1 MTTLTELGCSVCERR
16 WDPRQPRNVC
26 ECGGP
31 LLARYDLDLARRS
44 WSREWIK
51 NGPPSMWRYAPVLPV
66 RTLQAIASL
75 GEGMT
80 PLVSARRLGQRLGA
94 PQLWIKD
101 EGQNPTGS
109 IKARGFSCAVSMA
122 VELGIGKAAVRSG
135 GNAASALA
143 AYAAAA
149 GIEAQVFLTG
159 EARQP
164 DFVACRAAGA
174 RVTQAGGGTPEGWFD
189 MSALCEPYRV
199 EGSKT
204 IGYEI
209 AEQMDWRL
217 PDAILYPTGSGA
229 GVIGM
234 WKAFSEMEAL
244 GWISSR
250 RPKLVA
256 VQAEGC
262 CPVVRAFEAGAQ
274 HCEFFENAAT
284 LAGGIRV
291 PKPAGDF
298 LILRALR
305 ESGGTALAVSD
316 AEMLDAGVELAA
328 LEGIFP
334 SPEGAA
340 CVAAL
345 RKLLANGVLTAGERI
360 VICNTGSGLK
370 YHEAYSK
377 RFPQRAVSEEDK
389 LGGLITPR

>member
-1 MTTLTELGCSVCERR
+1 LC
-16 WDPRQPRNVC
+16 D
-26 ECGGP
+26 CGGP

-66 RTLQAIASL
+66 RTLHAIASL

-80 PLVSARRLGQRLGA
+80 PLVSTRRLNQRLGVR
-94 PQLWIKD
+94 QLWIKD

-122 VELGIGKAAVRSG
+122 VELGIRKAAVTGG
-135 GNAASALA
+135 GNAASTLA

-149 GIEAQVFLTG
+149 GIKAHVVLTG

-164 DFVACRAAGA
+164 DFVVCRAAGA
-174 RVTQAGGGTPEGWFD
+174 QVEKNGGTPDGWFD
-189 MSALCEPYRV
+189 MSALYAYRV

-217 PDAILYPTGSGA
+217 PDAILCPTGSGA
-229 GVIGM
+229 GVIGI
-234 WKAFSEMEAL
+234 WKAFEEMEAL
-244 GWISSR
+244 GWISGL

-262 CPVVRAFEAGAQ
+262 CPVVRAFEVGAER
-274 HCEFFENAAT
+274 CEPFENPAT

-305 ESGGTALAVSD
+305 ESGGTAVAVSD
-316 AEMLDAGVELAA
+316 AEMLDAGVELAS

-345 RKLLANGVLTAGERI
+345 QKLLANGVLAAGERI

-370 YHEAYSK
+370 YFEAYST
-377 RFPQRAVSEEDK
+377 RFPHRAISEEDK